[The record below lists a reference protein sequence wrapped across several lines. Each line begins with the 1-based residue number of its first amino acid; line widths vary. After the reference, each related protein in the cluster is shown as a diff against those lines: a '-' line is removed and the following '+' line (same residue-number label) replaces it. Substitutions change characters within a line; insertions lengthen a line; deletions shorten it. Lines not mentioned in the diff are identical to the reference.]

1 MNRIT
6 IDNVKDMNLEHVFE
20 CGQCFRW
27 NDENG
32 DGTYIGVASSHIC
45 HAKLEDD
52 RLILDVTGGSE
63 EFWRD
68 YFDLNTDYSEYK
80 RRLLSTEPK
89 IEPAIVNGYGIRIL
103 RQDFFE
109 VLISFIVS
117 QNNNIPRIKKCI
129 ESICRTYGDEL
140 GEYNGVMRYSFPAPE
155 VLANASV
162 SELAE
167 LKLGYRCEYIVRAA
181 EQFLREGK
189 PDDSM
194 TTEEFHKALLSYHG
208 IGPKVANCIL
218 LFGIRDFR
226 AFPID
231 VWVKKIMNDMYGF
244 ELSNIKGMQKFAY
257 EHFGELSGI
266 AQQYL
271 FFYYRGK

>member
-6 IDNVKDMNLEHVFE
+6 INNVRDINLEHVFE

-27 NDENG
+27 NDELG
-32 DGTYIGVASSHIC
+32 DGSYIGVADGNVG
-45 HAKLEDD
+45 HATLDGD
-52 RLILDVTGGSE
+52 TLILDTTGGSE
-63 EFWRD
+63 EFWRN
-68 YFDLNTDYSEYK
+68 YLDLNTDYSEYK
-80 RRLLSTEPK
+80 RSLLSTEPR
-89 IEPAIVNGYGIRIL
+89 IEEAINNGYGIRIL

-129 ESICRTYGDEL
+129 ESLCMTYGEPIC
-140 GEYNGVMRYSFPAPE
+140 EYNGKMRYSFPSPE
-155 VLANASV
+155 VLARCEAC
-162 SELAE
+162 ELAE
-167 LKLGYRCEYIVRAA
+167 LRLGYRCEYIVRAA
-181 EQFLREGK
+181 QQYLRDGK
-189 PDDSM
+189 PDESLSTD
-194 TTEEFHKALLSYHG
+194 EFHKILLSYHG

-244 ELSNIKGMQKFAY
+244 ELGNIKGMQAFAR
-257 EHFGELSGI
+257 EHFGDLSGI

-271 FFYYRGK
+271 FFFYRGK

>member
-1 MNRIT
+1 MNT
-6 IDNVKDMNLEHVFE
+6 IIINNVSDINLEHVFE

-27 NDENG
+27 NDELS
-32 DGTYIGVASSHIC
+32 DGSYVGVASGNLC
-45 HAKLEDD
+45 HMKLEGDA
-52 RLILDVTGGSE
+52 LILETTGGSE

-68 YFDLNTDYSEYK
+68 YLDLNTDYSEFK
-80 RRLLSTEPK
+80 RQLISTEPK
-89 IEPAIVNGYGIRIL
+89 IEPAIDNGYGIRIL

-129 ESICRTYGDEL
+129 ESLCRNYGEPIC
-140 GEYNGVMRYSFPAPE
+140 EYNGIMRYSFPSPE
-155 VLANASV
+155 ALARARV
-162 SELAE
+162 SDLAE

-189 PDDSM
+189 LDNSLSTD
-194 TTEEFHKALLSYHG
+194 EFQRALLSYHG

-218 LFGIRDFR
+218 LFGIRDMR

-244 ELSNIKGMQKFAY
+244 ELNNIKGMQAFAR
-257 EHFGELSGI
+257 EHFGDLSGI

-271 FFYYRGK
+271 FFFYRGK